1 MTESLRSVLR
11 DFREREIVRTAGE
24 VLARVG
30 CRAFT
35 MDEVARHL
43 GISKATLYSHFASRG
58 DLIRRALSEPHGAA
72 VAEVGRRIEEGGPGE
87 GLRGAAADLVRGCL
101 GLGEAR
107 DEPTL
112 LCCLGEIECPYADW
126 DELDGL
132 FDRLSAA
139 GRPRHPRGPRLGL
152 ARALRLLSAHAAD
165 RARGAGRSP
174 VARDA
179 ELVVRL
185 LLPSR

>member
-1 MTESLRSVLR
+1 MTESLRSGLR
-11 DFREREIVRTAGE
+11 DFREQEIVRTARAA
-24 VLARVG
+24 LARVG

-35 MDEVARHL
+35 MDEVAGEL

-72 VAEVGRRIEEGGPGE
+72 VAEVGRRIEEDARGE
-87 GLRGAAADLVRGCL
+87 GLRGAADDLVRGCL
-101 GLGEAR
+101 GLGETG
-107 DEPTL
+107 DGPTL
-112 LCCLGEIECPYADW
+112 LCCLCEIECPYADW
-126 DELDGL
+126 DELDRL

-139 GRPRHPRGPRLGL
+139 GRPRGPRLGL

-165 RARGAGRSP
+165 RARVEGRSP

-179 ELVVRL
+179 EFVVRL